1 MAGRLEVMEEVP
13 GNIRKVCAGSLP
25 SESSQCSWLWAEMG
39 DTVTH
44 TVSSSLGTQEG
55 YHSMTA
61 GGLVGVRCLGSG
73 GWK

>member
-1 MAGRLEVMEEVP
+1 MQARCPQKAHSAAGFGQRW
-13 GNIRKVCAGSLP
+13 R
-25 SESSQCSWLWAEMG
+25 
-39 DTVTH
+39 DTVSH

-61 GGLVGVRCLGSG
+61 GGLDEVRGLGSG